1 MKKIREK
8 KYQRKNRENKKKSGN
23 NAKVNHK

>member
-8 KYQRKNRENKKKSGN
+8 KYQRKNRENKKSGN
-23 NAKVNHK
+23 NRKVNHK